1 MNEPITLDEHVKR
14 SGHPEAPEL
23 AIVITQLA
31 VAGKIIAREL
41 ARAALVGQLGT
52 TGETNVQGEPVKKLD
67 IWANDVVVRAM
78 EETGLVTTVVSE
90 EMAEPLRLTKTGAHG
105 RYVVCF
111 DPVDGS
117 SNLDVNGIVGTIF
130 SIGKGGATPPL
141 VPPAG
146 RPFDPAVQPGTA
158 QVAGGYIMYGPATL
172 LVLTTGDGVDGFTL
186 GPTIGEFVRSHH
198 QIRIPARGRVYS
210 VNEGNSTKWEPGV
223 RRYIEYLRA
232 ADVATGRPYTAR
244 YVGSLVADFHRTLLE
259 GGIFLYPAD
268 ATGGKPS
275 GKLRLQ
281 YEAAPMAWLVE
292 QAGGRATT
300 GRERIMT
307 IEPATPH
314 QRVPLIIGSPEDVA
328 LAEDFIAGRK

>member
-1 MNEPITLDEHVKR
+1 MNEPITLEEHVKR
-14 SGHPEAPEL
+14 SGHAEAAEL

-78 EETGLVTTVVSE
+78 EETGLVTTLVSE

-130 SIGKGGATPPL
+130 SIRKGRET
-141 VPPAG
+141 
-146 RPFDPAVQPGTA
+146 VQPGTA
-158 QVAGGYIMYGPATL
+158 QVAAGYIMYGPATL

-268 ATGGKPS
+268 STGGKPS

-281 YEAAPMAWLVE
+281 YEASPMAWLVE
-292 QAGGRATT
+292 QAGGSAST
-300 GRERIMT
+300 GRARIMT

>member
-14 SGHPEAPEL
+14 SGHAEAAEL

-67 IWANDVVVRAM
+67 LWANGVVVRAM
-78 EETGLVTTVVSE
+78 EETGLVTTLVSE

-130 SIGKGGATPPL
+130 SIRKGRET
-141 VPPAG
+141 
-146 RPFDPAVQPGTA
+146 VQPGTA
-158 QVAGGYIMYGPATL
+158 QVAAGYIMYGPATL

-292 QAGGRATT
+292 QAGGSAST
-300 GRERIMT
+300 GRARIMT

-314 QRVPLIIGSPEDVA
+314 QRVPLIIGSPEDVG

>member
-1 MNEPITLDEHVKR
+1 MNEPITLEEHVKR
-14 SGHPEAPEL
+14 SGHAEAAEL
-23 AIVITQLA
+23 VIVITQLA

-67 IWANDVVVRAM
+67 LWANGVVVRAM
-78 EETGLVTTVVSE
+78 EETGLVTTLVSE

-130 SIGKGGATPPL
+130 SIRKGRET
-141 VPPAG
+141 
-146 RPFDPAVQPGTA
+146 VQPGTA
-158 QVAGGYIMYGPATL
+158 QVAAGYIMYGPATL

-292 QAGGRATT
+292 QAGGSAST
-300 GRERIMT
+300 GRARIMT

-314 QRVPLIIGSPEDVA
+314 QRVPLIIGSPEDVG

>member
-1 MNEPITLDEHVKR
+1 MNEPITLNEHVKR
-14 SGHPEAPEL
+14 SGHAEAAEL

-78 EETGLVTTVVSE
+78 EETGLVTTLVSE

-130 SIGKGGATPPL
+130 SIRKGRET
-141 VPPAG
+141 
-146 RPFDPAVQPGTA
+146 VQPGTA
-158 QVAGGYIMYGPATL
+158 QVAAGYIMYGPATL

-300 GRERIMT
+300 GRARIMT
-307 IEPATPH
+307 IHPATPH

>member
-14 SGHPEAPEL
+14 SGHAEAAEL

-67 IWANDVVVRAM
+67 LWANGVVVRAM
-78 EETGLVTTVVSE
+78 EETGLVTTLVSE

-130 SIGKGGATPPL
+130 SIRKGRET
-141 VPPAG
+141 
-146 RPFDPAVQPGTA
+146 VQPGTA
-158 QVAGGYIMYGPATL
+158 QVAAGYIMYGPATL

-314 QRVPLIIGSPEDVA
+314 QRVPLIIGSPEDVG

>member
-1 MNEPITLDEHVKR
+1 MNEPITLEEHVKR
-14 SGHPEAPEL
+14 SGHAEAAEL

-67 IWANDVVVRAM
+67 LWANGVVVRAM
-78 EETGLVTTVVSE
+78 EETGLVTTLVSE

-130 SIGKGGATPPL
+130 SIRKGRET
-141 VPPAG
+141 
-146 RPFDPAVQPGTA
+146 VQPGTA
-158 QVAGGYIMYGPATL
+158 QVAAGYIMYGPATL

-292 QAGGRATT
+292 QAGGSAST
-300 GRERIMT
+300 GRARIMT

-314 QRVPLIIGSPEDVA
+314 QRVPLIIGSPEDVG